1 MNKIVVAL
9 LYLVPAVIHLI
20 PLVGLLGPAQ
30 LQSLYGLEFSE
41 PSLQVLMRHR
51 AVLFGLL
58 GALLAAAAFRPSL
71 RPLALVG
78 GFASVLSFFALAYG
92 IGGANAQVMRV
103 AAVDWVAFGCLV
115 VAAVRHVRDRPVAD
129 A

>member
-1 MNKIVVAL
+1 MKKILVAL

-20 PLVGLLGPAQ
+20 PLVGLLGTAQ
-30 LQSLYGLEFSE
+30 LQSLYGLDLGE

-58 GALLAAAAFRPSL
+58 GALLAAAAFRPDL
-71 RPLALVG
+71 RTLALVG

-92 IGGANAQVMRV
+92 IDGANAQVMRV

-115 VAAVRHVRDRPVAD
+115 VAAVLHVRDRPAAD